1 MLLSNRYVLAGA
13 TVVAAIGIGA
23 IMQWGG
29 LPEPLAERSGLP
41 SEAEVAGNDAG
52 PTGPGPRAPRPPE
65 MDEAAGLSGITFTSA
80 PPVPRDRVRPL
91 PMPGL
96 PEKAVAPKPD
106 VAPEIGAPEPR
117 EEGAAPAPDCGVEL
131 AATPGEAAMVELALD
146 APCLPNERVTIHHN
160 GMMVSAVTDTDGA
173 LEIEMPA
180 LAPAAVYIVA
190 FDSGE
195 GAVAQARVEDVED
208 RALVALQ
215 WREGA
220 GISLH
225 ARANGAAYGED
236 GHVSATRPGTPGPDG
251 FLTALG
257 TAGAP
262 GALRAEV
269 FTLPA
274 GVEPGDPSVDITVEA
289 EVTEANC
296 GKDLEAQLLVR
307 RGGLLE
313 ARDIELYMPGCSA
326 VGDFLVLKNPFE
338 PLKLAGK
345 N

>member
-23 IMQWGG
+23 VMQWGG
-29 LPEPLAERSGLP
+29 LPEPLAERSGV
-41 SEAEVAGNDAG
+41 SAETEIAGNEAG
-52 PTGPGPRAPRPPE
+52 PAGPGPRAPRPPE

-80 PPVPRDRVRPL
+80 PPVPRGSVRPL
-91 PMPGL
+91 PVPGL

-106 VAPEIGAPEPR
+106 AVPEIGAPEPR
-117 EEGAAPAPDCGVEL
+117 EEGAAPAPECGVEL
-131 AATPGEAAMVELALD
+131 AATPGDAAMVELALD
-146 APCLPNERVTIHHN
+146 APCLPDERVTIHHN
-160 GMMVSAVTDTDGA
+160 GMMVTAVTDAHGTLA
-173 LEIEMPA
+173 IEMPA

-215 WREGA
+215 WQDGA
-220 GISLH
+220 GVALH

-236 GHVSATRPGTPGPDG
+236 GHVAAKQPGTPGKDG

-257 TAGAP
+257 KTDAP
-262 GALRAEV
+262 GALRAEIY
-269 FTLPA
+269 TLPA
-274 GVEPGDPSVDITVEA
+274 GVRPGDPSVDITVEV

-307 RGGLLE
+307 RDGRLE
-313 ARDIELYMPGCSA
+313 ARDIEIYMPGCSA

-338 PLKLAGK
+338 PLKIAGK